1 MCLIIHKPAG
11 RFIPTE
17 FLAHAWE
24 HNAHGWGCF
33 FVARD
38 RVRFF
43 RGMRFEEL
51 ADVNRRLPRDAE
63 VYLHVRKATYGEI
76 CPDMAHPYV
85 VRDGLM
91 LMHNGSIHHLAPKDP
106 RVSDS
111 CELAR
116 ALDDLLDGLSDA
128 QAAQVIRSRGFQRL
142 TAPLI
147 EGSVVVLQDAW
158 GAVRL
163 GRAWHTVRQEDW
175 HHEMAGIEVS
185 NTHAW
190 RPGSW
195 MAVAA

>member
-11 RFIPTE
+11 RHICSE

-33 FVARD
+33 FAGQEG
-38 RVRFF
+38 VRSF
-43 RGMRFEEL
+43 RGMRFEDL
-51 ADVNRRLPRDAE
+51 AEINRTLPRDAE

-76 CPDMAHPYV
+76 HQDMAHPYE
-85 VRDGLM
+85 VRPGLM
-91 LMHNGSIHHLAPKDP
+91 LMHNGTIHHMAPKDP
-106 RVSDS
+106 RISDS

-116 ALDDLLDGLSDA
+116 TLRNMLEGLSDG
-128 QAAQVIRSRGFQRL
+128 QAATLLRSAGFRRL

-163 GRAWHTVRQEDW
+163 GRDWHTVRSEDW
-175 HHEMAGIEVS
+175 HPEMAGIEVS

-190 RPGSW
+190 RPGSR